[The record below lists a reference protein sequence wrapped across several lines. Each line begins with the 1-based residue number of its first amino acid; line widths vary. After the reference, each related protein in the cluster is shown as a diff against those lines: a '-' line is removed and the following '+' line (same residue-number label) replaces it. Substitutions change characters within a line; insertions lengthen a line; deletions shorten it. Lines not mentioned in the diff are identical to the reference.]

1 MEAAARATPAM
12 AGPVCTRRQPE
23 EAALYKVMQQH
34 LLTFEQVWT
43 DKSDGRTL
51 PKFVLVASR
60 R

>member
-1 MEAAARATPAM
+1 M

-23 EAALYKVMQQH
+23 ETALYKVMQQH